1 MFKQTLSKR
10 NRFLLLGVA
19 VSMLIIYFTP
29 LWSISLAAPQ
39 YPEGLKLHIWIRKIV
54 GGTDFDLQN
63 INLLNHYIGMQKI
76 AENAIPELLYMPYV
90 LYYLIAGA
98 VAAFIVN
105 RLFMVYLGLINLGI
119 VGVAGVYDFWRW
131 EYNFGHNL
139 DPHAAMKF
147 EGMTYQPPLIGC
159 KDLLNI
165 TACSWPHVGASILFA
180 VGFVL
185 AYIVFTER
193 MRSAKQ

>member
-1 MFKQTLSKR
+1 MFQHKLSKK
-10 NRFLLLGVA
+10 NRYILFGIA
-19 VSMLIIYFTP
+19 ASMLFIYFTP

-39 YPEGLKLHIWIRKIV
+39 YPEGLKLYIWIRKIV
-54 GGTDFDLQN
+54 GGTEYDIGN

-76 AENAIPELLYMPYV
+76 AENSIPELLYMPYV

-98 VAAFIVN
+98 IAAFFVN

-119 VGVAGVYDFWRW
+119 VGIAGLYDFWRW

-147 EGMTYQPPLIGC
+147 DGMTYQPPLIAC
-159 KDLLNI
+159 KDLLSI
-165 TACSWPHVGASILFA
+165 TACSWPHAGALILFA

-185 AYIVFTER
+185 AYIIFDER
-193 MRSAKQ
+193 MKRLKQ